1 MCLNQIV
8 GGCAMPFSNY
18 FGGNH
23 AGLAHDRFVKPACH
37 FVSLKPGWR
46 MSCALFLGTW
56 TLGLLFTAGSAVA
69 GDGIL
74 CELIGKDYC
83 RRNSWPYPHICQD
96 IASARAP
103 MAMQVV
109 NGWERQNLLADHYF
123 DPITQQLNE
132 AGRRK
137 VQWILLDAP
146 EERRIVFVHRTIS
159 VDETNQRVAA
169 VRNYMAE
176 LGPGAPTAS
185 VAVSTIPADGTSA
198 ARVDWVN
205 RKFIT
210 VLPEPKL
217 PEVKQPGDT
226 GK

>member
-1 MCLNQIV
+1 MLFFVCSSGIHSDLV
-8 GGCAMPFSNY
+8 TDRPDWSVRSACPPMRLLASLRALLGVFPVFAFVFLL
-18 FGGNH
+18 FGG
-23 AGLAHDRFVKPACH
+23 PAI
-37 FVSLKPGWR
+37 
-46 MSCALFLGTW
+46 
-56 TLGLLFTAGSAVA
+56 A

-74 CELIGKDYC
+74 CELVGKDFC

-96 IASARAP
+96 IASVRAP
-103 MAMQVV
+103 MVVQVA
-109 NGWERQNLLADHYF
+109 NGWERQNLLAEPYF

-146 EERRIVFVHRTIS
+146 EERRVVFVHRTIS
-159 VDETNQRVAA
+159 MDETNQRVAA

-185 VAVSTIPADGTSA
+185 VVVSTMPADGTSA

>member
-1 MCLNQIV
+1 
-8 GGCAMPFSNY
+8 MPFSIRSSGIRSDSVNDRSIPSARARLRS
-18 FGGNH
+18 FG
-23 AGLAHDRFVKPACH
+23 
-37 FVSLKPGWR
+37 SLR
-46 MSCALFLGTW
+46 ALLCAFSIVAI
-56 TLGLLFTAGSAVA
+56 GLLLTAGPVIA
-69 GDGIL
+69 GDGL
-74 CELIGKDYC
+74 LYELVGKDFC
-83 RRNSWPYPHICQD
+83 RRNCWPYPHICQD
-96 IASARAP
+96 IAAARAP
-103 MAMQVV
+103 LAIQVA

-123 DPITQQLNE
+123 DPKTQQLNE

-159 VDETNQRVAA
+159 IDETQQRVAA
-169 VRNYMAE
+169 VRNYMAD
-176 LGPGAPTAS
+176 LGPDAPTAS
-185 VAVSTIPADGTSA
+185 VVVSTIPADGTSA

-217 PEVKQPGDT
+217 PEAKQPGDT

>member
-1 MCLNQIV
+1 
-8 GGCAMPFSNY
+8 MPFSND
-18 FGGNH
+18 FAGKH
-23 AGLAHDRFVKPACH
+23 DGLARDRFVNPACR
-37 FVSLKPGWR
+37 FVGLRSGWPK
-46 MSCALFLGTW
+46 SCAVFGTL
-56 TLGLLFTAGSAVA
+56 TLGLLFVASSAIA
-69 GDGIL
+69 GDGVL

-83 RRNSWPYPHICQD
+83 KRNSWPYPYICQD
-96 IASARAP
+96 VASVRSP
-103 MAMQVV
+103 LAMQVA
-109 NGWERQNLLADHYF
+109 NGWERQNLLAEHYF

-159 VDETNQRVAA
+159 VDQTNQRVAA

-185 VAVSTIPADGTSA
+185 VVVSTIPADGTSA

>member
-1 MCLNQIV
+1 
-8 GGCAMPFSNY
+8 MPFSVYSGKTFLGSASDRLVRGLHRFVGLESAARLPFALY
-18 FGGNH
+18 FGIALGVLMV
-23 AGLAHDRFVKPACH
+23 AAPA
-37 FVSLKPGWR
+37 
-46 MSCALFLGTW
+46 A
-56 TLGLLFTAGSAVA
+56 A
-69 GDGIL
+69 GDGLL
-74 CELIGKDYC
+74 CELIGKDFC
-83 RRNSWPYPHICQD
+83 RRNSWPYPYICQD
-96 IASARAP
+96 VASVRAP
-103 MAMQVV
+103 MAVQAA

-146 EERRIVFVHRTIS
+146 DERRIVFVHRTVSI
-159 VDETNQRVAA
+159 DETHQRVAA

-176 LGPGAPTAS
+176 LGPGVPTAS
-185 VAVSTIPADGTSA
+185 VVVSTIPADGTSA
-198 ARVDWVN
+198 TRVDWVN

-217 PEVKQPGDT
+217 PEAKQPGDT

>member
-1 MCLNQIV
+1 
-8 GGCAMPFSNY
+8 MPISNH
-18 FGGNH
+18 FGRNH
-23 AGLAHDRFVKPACH
+23 AGLAHDPLVKRVCRFVGLK
-37 FVSLKPGWR
+37 FGRQSLLT
-46 MSCALFLGTW
+46 SLGCW
-56 TLGLLFTAGSAVA
+56 AFGLVVASGAAIA
-69 GDGIL
+69 GDGVL
-74 CELIGKDYC
+74 CELIGKDFC

-96 IASARAP
+96 IASVRSP
-103 MAMQVV
+103 LVVQVA

-185 VAVSTIPADGTSA
+185 VVVSTIPADGTSA

>member
-1 MCLNQIV
+1 
-8 GGCAMPFSNY
+8 MPFSNPVGSIRSKRVTDWSVRSVGGW
-18 FGGNH
+18 FGS
-23 AGLAHDRFVKPACH
+23 DPRVPALLITT
-37 FVSLKPGWR
+37 F
-46 MSCALFLGTW
+46 FLMF
-56 TLGLLFTAGSAVA
+56 GLLLVAGPAAA
-69 GDGIL
+69 GDGVL
-74 CELIGKDYC
+74 YGLVGRDFCQ
-83 RRNSWPYPHICQD
+83 RNCWPYPYICQD

-103 MAMQVV
+103 LAVQVA
-109 NGWERQNLLADHYF
+109 NGWERQNLLAEHYF

-176 LGPGAPTAS
+176 LGPGAPMAS
-185 VAVSTIPADGTSA
+185 VVVSTIPADGTSA